1 MKMLAKELE
10 CTVLSKEQQDFI
22 QEIEESGENYFITG
36 KAGTGKSTVLQG
48 LKKSTK
54 KKFVVAA
61 PTGVAALNVGGQT
74 IHSLF
79 KLSIK
84 FQEPDD
90 IKVNKSTAKLLS
102 KIDMLIIDEVSMLR
116 ADILDAMNIILQ
128 KSKNNFEPFG
138 GVQVVMFGDLYQLP
152 PIISDNEI
160 AQYFKDK
167 YSSHYFFAAH
177 VWSGASLVLKEL
189 TTIFRQD
196 DKEFQSILNSIRI
209 RDFDSNLLNKL
220 NERVQDASVTESIVT
235 LALTNRTVSQIN
247 EEALDKISSQ
257 AYEYDADISG
267 DMEKSAFPTE
277 ETLTL
282 KVGAQVMFLKNDPE
296 QRWVNG
302 TIGEVEYL
310 SDDNIEIKVAD
321 EIHEIKKTKWDKIK
335 YSYDESTQKIKEEVV
350 SSFTQY
356 PLRLAWA
363 ITVHKSQGQTLNRVI
378 FDIERGA
385 FAHGQTYVALSRC
398 SSFEGLFLKKPIRAR
413 DIIVDPRISEFMKS
427 FSSSGSF

>member
-1 MKMLAKELE
+1 MLARELE
-10 CTVLSKEQQDFI
+10 CTKLSQEQEEFI
-22 QEIEESGENYFITG
+22 QEIENSSENYFITG
-36 KAGTGKSTVLQG
+36 KAGTGKSTLLQG
-48 LKKSTK
+48 LKQSSS

-74 IHSLF
+74 LHSLF

-84 FQEPDD
+84 FQEPED
-90 IKVNKSTAKLLS
+90 INVSKSTAKLLS

-116 ADILDAMNIILQ
+116 ADILDAINIILQ
-128 KSKNNFEPFG
+128 KSKDNYEPFG
-138 GVQVVMFGDLYQLP
+138 GVQVIMFGDLYQLP
-152 PIISDNEI
+152 PIINDRELE
-160 AQYFKDK
+160 QYFKDK
-167 YSSHYFFAAH
+167 YTSHYFFAAH
-177 VWSGASLVLKEL
+177 VWNGANLNLKEL
-189 TTIFRQD
+189 TEIFRQD
-196 DKEFQSILNSIRI
+196 DPEFQNILNSLRI
-209 RDFDSNLLNKL
+209 RDFDSNLLKRL
-220 NERVQDASVTESIVT
+220 NERTINCLEESTVT
-235 LALTNRTVSQIN
+235 LALTNKTVNQIN
-247 EEALDKISSQ
+247 EEALGQLTNESFE
-257 AYEYDADISG
+257 YEAEISG

-277 ETLTL
+277 EVLTL
-282 KVGAQVMFLKNDPE
+282 KCGAQVMFLKNDPE

-310 SDDNIEIKVAD
+310 SDDCIEVKVGE

-335 YSYDESTQKIKEEVV
+335 YSYDEKKQKMKEEVV

-363 ITVHKSQGQTLNRVI
+363 ITVHKSQGQTLERVV

-413 DIIVDPRISEFMKS
+413 DIIVDPRISEFMRSCSKN
-427 FSSSGSF
+427 GSH